1 MTRRSLM
8 IAAALTLVCA
18 ACSSPSA
25 PRDDR
30 ATVRAD
36 VQSFG
41 ATLVQLGYIAN
52 APEVYIGDCQSGK
65 WAAVKW
71 SAPLTTKLGQEHP
84 DRAEAEVLDNAIAK
98 IKLDELR
105 SIQVSDDTD
114 PAQIVQTTDHAT
126 VLTIT
131 VPKAEY
137 VRVDGYASC

>member
-1 MTRRSLM
+1 MSRRSLM
-8 IAAALTLVCA
+8 IAAALTFVCA
-18 ACSSPSA
+18 ACGSPSA

-30 ATVRAD
+30 ATVRTDIQA
-36 VQSFG
+36 FG
-41 ATLVQLGYIAN
+41 AALVQFGYIAN
-52 APEVYIGDCQSGK
+52 APAAYIGDCQKGN
-65 WAAVKW
+65 WAVVKW
-71 SAPLTTKLGQEHP
+71 SAPLTTKLGQDHP

-114 PAQIVQTTDHAT
+114 PALIVQTSDHAT

-137 VRVDGYASC
+137 VRADGYASC

>member
-1 MTRRSLM
+1 MTRRSLL
-8 IAAALTLVCA
+8 IVAALTVACA
-18 ACSSPSA
+18 GCGAPSA

-30 ATVRAD
+30 ATVRSDIQA
-36 VQSFG
+36 FG
-41 ATLVQLGYIAN
+41 AALVQFGYIAN
-52 APEVYIGDCQSGK
+52 APAVYVGDCQQGN

-71 SAPLTTKLGQEHP
+71 SAPLTTKLSQEHP

-114 PAQIVQTTDHAT
+114 PARIVQTTDHAT
-126 VLTIT
+126 VLAIT